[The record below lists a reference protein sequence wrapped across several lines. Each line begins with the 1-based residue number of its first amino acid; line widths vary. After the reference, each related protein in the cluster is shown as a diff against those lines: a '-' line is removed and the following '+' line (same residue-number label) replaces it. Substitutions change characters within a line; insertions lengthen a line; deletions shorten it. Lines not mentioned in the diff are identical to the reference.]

1 MKSLIFLIHLGVF
14 ILFSIS
20 LFAQQRVYDQYIR
33 NNKVGSL
40 TVSWEKDADHSI
52 TKVRVE
58 SEVRVNLLVVRAKV
72 DYLGISKF
80 EDGVLKSAEIRV
92 LRDGKPHQNATTQKR
107 RGRYLVHIND
117 ERKWIDRSAIH
128 FSSLLLYTKEP
139 KRVSEVFAEVDGI
152 FNQLEY
158 CGDGEYELILQ
169 GSRNNFYHYKEGVL
183 VKAVLDHWIA
193 PITLKLRE

>member
-33 NNKVGSL
+33 NNKVGTL
-40 TVSWEKDADHSI
+40 TVSWEKDSDHSI

-58 SEVRVNLLVVRAKV
+58 SDARVNLLVVRAKI

-80 EDGVLKSAEIRV
+80 EDGVLKSAEIKV

-117 ERKWIDRSAIH
+117 ERKWIEHPAIH
-128 FSSLLLYTKEP
+128 FSSLLLYTREP
-139 KRVSEVFAEVDGI
+139 KGVSEVYAEADGV

-158 CGDGEYELILQ
+158 CGNGKYELILQ
-169 GSRNNFYHYKEGVL
+169 GSRNNFYYYNEGIL
-183 VKAVLDHWIA
+183 VKALLDHWIA
-193 PITLKLRE
+193 PITLKLRK